1 MGRPINELP
10 PGAPAFPAGEAIGPA
25 FLTTW
30 DEVAFQN
37 FVPASKRNVIGF
49 ANSCQP
55 LQSANIDG
63 MLANILKKRCKPCAD
78 ITVGGWL
85 IDREPDCE
93 EVLHAL
99 NKYLTYTKE
108 CLQLDLGE
116 KTELWL
122 IPGILLSIE
131 HVKQIHIKYDK
142 RNIHALFENPNYQ
155 QFEPTDAR
163 HKKKYL
169 ISPREELVWLLRKK
183 GVPTEFECLQSD
195 PVQPLA
201 LLEHVNMTYR
211 EPERGNGN
219 TDGLGADED
228 DFSIKKKVDNG
239 PMMNNF
245 IGHADL
251 GGDRR
256 FMSHAA
262 KFGAGHGA
270 NFVGEYETPLMGMP
284 HEYLDFGNQHLMNHP
299 IGQGYQSHNLQW
311 KNQNQA
317 RGGMAMEDTVNFNQQ
332 QSFLPQSFG
341 GRQIPLHSQSGA
353 IDFTIRNGQQRLD
366 APQTAVK
373 NPNFNIYHT

>member
-10 PGAPAFPAGEAIGPA
+10 PGAPQFPAGKMIEPA

-37 FVPASKRNVIGF
+37 FVPSSKRNVTGF

-55 LQSANIDG
+55 LQFAIIDN
-63 MLANILKKRCKPCAD
+63 MFANILKKKCKPCAD
-78 ITVGGWL
+78 ITIGGWL
-85 IDREPDCE
+85 IDREPECDK
-93 EVLHAL
+93 VLHAL

-155 QFEPTDAR
+155 QFEPTDSR

-195 PVQPLA
+195 LVQPLA
-201 LLEHVNMTYR
+201 LLEHVNMTYK
-211 EPERGNGN
+211 EPERADGSG
-219 TDGLGADED
+219 DGLGADED

-239 PMMNNF
+239 RMMNNF
-245 IGHADL
+245 LGHADF

-256 FMSHAA
+256 FMGHAA
-262 KFGAGHGA
+262 MFGAGHGG
-270 NFVGEYETPLMGMP
+270 NFVGEYETTLMGMP
-284 HEYLDFGNQHLMNHP
+284 HEYSDFGNQHLMNHP
-299 IGQGYQSHNLQW
+299 IGQGYQNNLQC

-317 RGGMAMEDTVNFNQQ
+317 RGGMVMEDTVNFNQQ
-332 QSFLPQSFG
+332 QNFLPQSFG
-341 GRQIPLHSQSGA
+341 GRQMPLHTQSGP
-353 IDFTIRNGQQRLD
+353 IDFTVRNGQQRLD